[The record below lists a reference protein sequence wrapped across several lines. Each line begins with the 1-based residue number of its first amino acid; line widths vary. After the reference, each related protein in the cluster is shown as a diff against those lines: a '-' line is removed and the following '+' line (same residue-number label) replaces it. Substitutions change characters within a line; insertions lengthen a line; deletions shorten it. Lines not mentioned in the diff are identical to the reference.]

1 MTVKQAR
8 TRMCSLGRAFL
19 IAMLPFGSFVMSS
32 EAGAAEPIDIGGR
45 LELFVDDYL
54 IDSMDG
60 AELELH
66 HPEFKNVAIA
76 FDKPWEGNTCCYV
89 TVFRDGDICRAYYR
103 GSNYSP
109 KTKKIATQQVCYAE
123 SKDGIH
129 WTKPE
134 LGIVEWDGSKA
145 NNLIWSGPGSHNFAP
160 FKDRNPDAK
169 PEARYKAIARVKG
182 GLATY
187 KSSDAIH
194 WEFLSRKP
202 VITKGAFDS
211 QNLAFWDTVRKCYV
225 DYHRV
230 FLKGVRDIVTCTSK
244 DFQTW
249 TDPVPLDYGDAKSE
263 HLYTNA
269 ITPYDRAPHIYMGF
283 PKRFRPKRRKGD
295 HQHPGVSDG
304 VFMTSRDGVHFHRW
318 QSALLRPGLQPS
330 RWVNRNNMIA
340 WGMIET
346 KSDLPGAPNE
356 ISIYSTEGYYVG
368 PEFLRRH
375 TIRLDGFVSVSAG
388 YDGGEMTTK
397 PITFSGQRL
406 VMNFSTSAAGSI
418 RVELQD
424 AAGKVVPGFALADC
438 PDIFGDEIE
447 RVVQWKGG
455 DDLSKLAGQPVR
467 LRFVLKDADVY
478 AIRFASK
485 RPE

>member
-1 MTVKQAR
+1 MTTAQLRPCTRSHQPVLLAVIALASLLITPSIAR
-8 TRMCSLGRAFL
+8 S
-19 IAMLPFGSFVMSS
+19 
-32 EAGAAEPIDIGGR
+32 AEPIDIGSR

-54 IDSMDG
+54 IESMDG

-66 HPEFKNVAIA
+66 RPEFKNVAIA

-109 KTKKIATQQVCYAE
+109 KTKKIASQQVCYAE

-129 WTKPE
+129 WTKPK
-134 LGIVEWDGSKA
+134 LDIVEWEGSKA

-160 FKDRNPDAK
+160 FKDKNPDAK
-169 PEARYKAIARVKG
+169 PDARYKAVAGVKG
-182 GLATY
+182 GLATL
-187 KSSDAIH
+187 KSADGIH
-194 WEFLSRKP
+194 WDFISRKP

-211 QNLAFWDTVRKCYV
+211 QNLAFYDTVRKCYV

-230 FLKGVRDIVTCTSK
+230 FLKGVRDIVTCTSQ

-249 TDPVPLDYGDAKSE
+249 TEPVPLDYGDAKSE

-269 ITPYDRAPHIYMGF
+269 ITPYYRAPHIYMGF
-283 PKRFRPKRRKGD
+283 PKRFRPKRRVGG
-295 HQHPGVSDG
+295 HQHSGVSDG
-304 VFMTSRDGVHFHRW
+304 VFMTSRDGLHFQRW
-318 QSALLRPGLQPS
+318 QSAFLRPGLQPS

-388 YDGGEMTTK
+388 YGGGKMTTK
-397 PITFSGQRL
+397 PITFAGKHL

-418 RVELQD
+418 RVEVLD
-424 AAGKVVPGFALADC
+424 AAGKPVPGFAMGDC
-438 PDIFGDEIE
+438 SDIFGDEIE
-447 RVVQWKGG
+447 RTVTWKGG
-455 DDLSKLAGQPVR
+455 DDLSKLAGKPIR
-467 LRFVLKDADVY
+467 LRFVLKDADLY
-478 AIRFASK
+478 SIRFTSK
-485 RPE
+485 